1 MLAHADIGG
10 RVRDGLIVGRMYAL
24 RVLYLAVAIV
34 LFTAHASAIAASP
47 IRQLTS
53 STATNVRP
61 AWSPDGK
68 SIAFQS
74 NRDGPYHIY
83 VMNTDGS
90 NLRQLTSGEND
101 DRHPAWS
108 PDGRVIAVDSGDQV
122 KREIALI
129 EVASKKRAPLTKLGM
144 TAQFPS
150 FSPDGKTIAF
160 FLYNLGMMDLWTVGR
175 DGGNALGVTRQ
186 LATEA
191 NNQCTFA
198 CHAARWSPDGSR
210 LAFSNGDSSRV
221 LLMASL
227 MPGSTTPISPDDE
240 RSHFPVFLGDGR
252 IVYVTEHVTANQSF
266 TDLWIVDPD
275 NTSSARTE
283 FARNIQAQG
292 PFELN
297 SDGTELLF
305 ASPRSG
311 NFEIYSVTLDAAGK
325 AALAQRVAVSTG
337 FGVTRTP
344 TSPRTSDAPFQV
356 TPELVVLGLLALM
369 AIGLELTVWIYRRR
383 RAA

>member
-1 MLAHADIGG
+1 MSRL
-10 RVRDGLIVGRMYAL
+10 YAL
-24 RVLYLAVAIV
+24 RVLYFAFAIV
-34 LFTAHASAIAASP
+34 LLTAHASAVAASP

-83 VMNTDGS
+83 VMNTDGT
-90 NLRQLTSGEND
+90 NLRQLTSGDND
-101 DRHPAWS
+101 DRHPSWS
-108 PDGRVIAVDSGDQV
+108 PDGKIVAVDTGDEL

-129 EVASKKRAPLTKLGM
+129 DVASKSRTVVTKLGM

-150 FSPDGKTIAF
+150 FSPDGRTIAF
-160 FLYNLGMMDLWTVGR
+160 FLYNQGAMNLWTVGTS
-175 DGGNALGVTRQ
+175 GGNPVPVTKD

-210 LAFSNGDSSRV
+210 IVLSDGDNARV

-227 MPGSTTPISPDDE
+227 TSVSVTPISPVGE
-240 RSHFPVFLGDGR
+240 KSHFPVFLADGR
-252 IVYVTEHVTANQSF
+252 IVYVTEHVNVQQSY
-266 TDLWIVDPD
+266 TDLWIVDPN
-275 NTSSARTE
+275 NTTATRTE
-283 FARNIQAQG
+283 LAQNVQAQG

-297 SDGTELLF
+297 KDGTELLF
-305 ASPRSG
+305 FSPRTG

-325 AALAQRVAVSTG
+325 AALAEKTSVNTG

-344 TSPRTSDAPFQV
+344 AAPKSSALPFQV
-356 TPELVVLGLLALM
+356 TPELVVLGVLALM
-369 AIGLELTVWIYRRR
+369 AIGLELTVWLYRRR

>member
-1 MLAHADIGG
+1 
-10 RVRDGLIVGRMYAL
+10 MYAL
-24 RVLYLAVAIV
+24 RVLYLAFAI
-34 LFTAHASAIAASP
+34 LLLTAHASAIAASP

-61 AWSPDGK
+61 SWSPDGK

-90 NLRQLTSGEND
+90 NLRQLTSGDND
-101 DRHPAWS
+101 DRHPNWS
-108 PDGRVIAVDSGDQV
+108 PDGKAIAVDTGSEIR
-122 KREIALI
+122 REIALI
-129 EVASKKRAPLTKLGM
+129 DVGSKNRTQVTKLGM

-160 FLYNLGMMDLWTVGR
+160 FLYNLGTMNLWTVAK
-175 DGGNALGVTRQ
+175 DGGNPVPVTKD

-198 CHAARWSPDGSR
+198 CHAARWSPDGSKI
-210 LAFSNGDSSRV
+210 AFSDGDNARV

-227 MPGSTTPISPDDE
+227 ASTSVTPISPDGE
-240 RSHFPVFLGDGR
+240 KSHFPVFLADGR
-252 IVYVTEHVTANQSF
+252 LVYVTETVTAIQSY
-266 TDLWIVDPD
+266 TDLWIVDPN
-275 NTSSARTE
+275 NTTTARTE
-283 FARNIQAQG
+283 LAQNIQAQG

-297 SDGTELLF
+297 KDGTELLF
-305 ASPRSG
+305 FSPRTG

-325 AALAQRVAVSTG
+325 AALAEKAAISTG
-337 FGVTRTP
+337 FGITRTP
-344 TSPRTSDAPFQV
+344 TTPQTSVLPFQV
-356 TPELVVLGLLALM
+356 TPELIVLGVLALL
-369 AIGLELTVWIYRRR
+369 AIGLELTVWVYRRR